1 MAGCGKK
8 MKKGGSVDKDFEKYV
23 SKKVAE
29 DNKKEGWKAKSK
41 EARDYDEIAGKPEKP
56 DRKAK

>member
-1 MAGCGKK
+1 MAVLLKVKQKDVWFKETIMAGCGKK

-29 DNKKEGWKAKSK
+29 DNKKRRLES
-41 EARDYDEIAGKPEKP
+41 
-56 DRKAK
+56 